1 MSRSGDRKS
10 IRVGAAQFDA
20 VAGDIAANIAAHERL
35 IDDAGPDQPGMA
47 VAELDAEQL
56 SQARGSLQMLADHRA
71 DPAPIQ
77 TSTAQ

>member
-10 IRVGAAQFDA
+10 IRVGAAQSDA
-20 VAGDIAANIAAHERL
+20 VAGDIAAHERL

-56 SQARGSLQMLADHRA
+56 SEARGSLQMLRDRGA

>member
-20 VAGDIAANIAAHERL
+20 VAGDIAAHERL

-56 SQARGSLQMLADHRA
+56 SQARGSLQMLADRGA